1 MSDDVAALAKP
12 LTLKCGLVLP
22 NRLVKAAM
30 AEAMAKDGLPDKAFR
45 RPYQAWAKGG
55 WGMVISGNV
64 QIDHNYLGQPGDTC
78 VSESF
83 EYTKMLE
90 AWKSWAK
97 ECNSH
102 RTPTIVQINH
112 PGRQS
117 PMGAGKR
124 GMFEK
129 NLAPSAVPLEF
140 GSGIVA
146 RTLSHLVF
154 GTPREMTSKD
164 IRSVV
169 QQFANAARLAADAG
183 FAGVE
188 IHAAHGY
195 LLSQFLS
202 THSNKRTD
210 EYGGSAVKRAKIVT
224 DVINAVRSVVPAN
237 FCIGLKLNSVDH
249 QSEAELRGCVEQL
262 QSITKAGIDFL
273 EISGGSYEDRQ
284 LVGEPFKSS
293 TRTKEREAFFLDFAE
308 AIRCE
313 FPSLPLIVTG
323 GFRTR
328 KGMSK
333 AIADGACDLIGLA
346 RPAVLNPS
354 LPKELLFNPEKEE
367 VNLASSIPSI
377 PVPWFIRL
385 LGVRVLGAGTETAW
399 YGARLREIGS
409 S

>member
-1 MSDDVAALAKP
+1 
-12 LTLKCGLVLP
+12 
-22 NRLVKAAM
+22 
-30 AEAMAKDGLPDKAFR
+30 
-45 RPYQAWAKGG
+45 
-55 WGMVISGNV
+55 
-64 QIDHNYLGQPGDTC
+64 

-102 RTPTIVQINH
+102 GTPTIVQINH

-124 GMFEK
+124 GLFEK
-129 NLAPSAVPLEF
+129 NLAPSAVRLEF

-146 RTLSHLVF
+146 RTLSRLVF
-154 GTPREMTSKD
+154 GTPREMTSED
-164 IRSVV
+164 IRNVV

-284 LVGEPFKSS
+284 VSLLVEFGLSRTLLILPLVGR
-293 TRTKEREAFFLDFAE
+293 RTFQ
-308 AIRCE
+308 
-313 FPSLPLIVTG
+313 IVNSNQ
-323 GFRTR
+323 RTR
-328 KGMSK
+328 
-333 AIADGACDLIGLA
+333 
-346 RPAVLNPS
+346 S
-354 LPKELLFNPEKEE
+354 LF
-367 VNLASSIPSI
+367 
-377 PVPWFIRL
+377 
-385 LGVRVLGAGTETAW
+385 
-399 YGARLREIGS
+399 LRFR
-409 S
+409 